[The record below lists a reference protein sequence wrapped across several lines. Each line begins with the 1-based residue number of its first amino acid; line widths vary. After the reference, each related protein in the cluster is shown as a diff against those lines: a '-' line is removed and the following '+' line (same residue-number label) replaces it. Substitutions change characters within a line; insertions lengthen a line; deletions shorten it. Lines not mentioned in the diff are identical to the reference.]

1 MVSLEHTG
9 ELHHILN
16 ACGERKLTG
25 DALRL
30 RLLHERCHEVAAVP
44 PARREAGHELPAAKR
59 LRSSVV
65 RGSHMFAV
73 DMMHMLAVV
82 VSCMSLFCYCVV
94 YGR

>member
-1 MVSLEHTG
+1 MGSLEHTG

-44 PARREAGHELPAAKR
+44 LARREAGHELPAAKR